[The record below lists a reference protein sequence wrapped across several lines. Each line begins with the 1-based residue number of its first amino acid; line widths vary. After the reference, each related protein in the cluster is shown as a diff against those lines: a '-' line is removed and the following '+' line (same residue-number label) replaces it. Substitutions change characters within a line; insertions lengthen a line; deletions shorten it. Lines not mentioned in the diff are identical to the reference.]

1 MGLTCVEGDSP
12 LEVFATWGD
21 TNEKVVAGSVEG
33 LDKHVVEI
41 RGSDLQCLYDP
52 GEESDD
58 SLQPPKGGYA
68 YGGSS
73 RPSAG
78 GSSLDCLQLLK
89 VPCELKGQMV
99 ICGEGEALGGWN
111 PYMAPTLKH
120 VGTSGDREVWALPG
134 LLADLTPGMAFK
146 FVCLG
151 HNGIPRWEENRPN
164 RFWTCEEGAGTWVGL
179 TMHGLEERK
188 SLGGPTKSSTS
199 HPGDAGRL
207 RPEIFH
213 AFNWKF
219 ADVQRKA
226 NTIAALG
233 FDAVQLSPAQRSVEG
248 DQWWARYQP
257 TKYEEIH
264 GHVRR
269 LDCWSLEIWSSTT
282 CRLLLAAK
290 NGGKR
295 NRRATCDHDDGL
307 MEILQ
312 RRLSQKLG
320 PTFNRDDFQW
330 PWYPLEGDD
339 WDGEQRM
346 EGWGCG
352 EWSELKGGAPKVV
365 SVHNAHVAK
374 LMLGM
379 ATAWKSCGV
388 SGFRFDAAKHMR
400 PEHIANYVDK
410 ADVYAYGEVL
420 SIDPSMQREYTEGV
434 SLTTGEQFPTTDF
447 LLGVWLRK
455 FIEVGPH
462 AVDFEH
468 HEWVKHLRELEM
480 KRPSELPE
488 RAGTVEDGRMSTPL
502 LARNSIRFARN
513 HDTVCN
519 DVPFYGLT
527 GWSQASAQV
536 AAAWLLATHDGS
548 VLLLADDVKKSR
560 MIKEALAYRKA
571 LRSFIE
577 SLTVEQ
583 RQTIRTEVRVKEAED
598 GGRPLSICVAVRVDA
613 GPTSWGR
620 AGEPVI
626 EPSRLEIRRWCSMA
640 TELSTS
646 PCAWHPTKEPSSWPD
661 FEAWRL
667 RKNLDLRLMNL
678 ANAFEQHREK
688 RWTELNCLDGIP
700 MIFPYRITNHKR
712 DHQQRFALHIFP
724 AAPVALSLEHSA
736 ATGNG
741 WGHARMT
748 RASPAEPP
756 PARQPPLGTRN
767 GTTREATA
775 AARRA
780 LTARLRRQRGPEALK
795 ELRELRS
802 HLAGGGA
809 SVPTNVFHFNAVLAA
824 GLPWATALAL
834 MMEMLLEQ
842 DLLSRTMRYEMGIQP
857 DVVTYGSV
865 ISSCE
870 RGEAWQMA
878 LQTLALMQ
886 RDGEEMDSTC
896 RRDVISFSAL
906 MAAEGGWRL
915 ALELLEWHGSWTSAV
930 ALLEA
935 PWFGKGDG
943 MRHDFGG
950 AAAQRDH
957 AQCGAKGLP
966 RVISALE
973 PFGLWTLALQILTK
987 MPKQVSGGVGGNSW
1001 AMEQHGFVYSQ
1012 FGDAALHGEAGE
1024 WEVALQLLMNM
1035 LQAGHKKWE
1044 IYVSVNSAISACAQS
1059 GSLEIA
1065 VTWAGPNLQISQLK
1079 VTRKLFLLQ

>member
-1 MGLTCVEGDSP
+1 MVQVTFRVRCQNTQPGEKVYVVGSGTKLGAWSPDSALMLSTGPQEFPTWSAAVTVPEATLEYKFIVKRDDKKAPVRWEGVEGNRQLCVEGDSP

-21 TNEKVVAGSVEG
+21 TNEKVVAGSVE
-33 LDKHVVEI
+33 DVE
-41 RGSDLQCLYDP
+41 GEGLYDP

-164 RFWTCEEGAGTWVGL
+164 RFWTCEEASYLFDLPSPRKGKEDHDELEVVWGDNWLIDIDPLVFPGA
-179 TMHGLEERK
+179 
-188 SLGGPTKSSTS
+188 
-199 HPGDAGRL
+199 
-207 RPEIFH
+207 IFH

-248 DQWWARYQP
+248 DQWCARYQP
-257 TKYEEIH
+257 TKYEKIH
-264 GHVRR
+264 GLGSEQDLRN
-269 LDCWSLEIWSSTT
+269 CCKACEKAG
-282 CRLLLAAK
+282 LLVFGDLVF
-290 NGGKR
+290 N
-295 NRRATCDHDDGL
+295 HMQDDGL

-374 LMLGM
+374 L
-379 ATAWKSCGV
+379 KSCGV

-488 RAGTVEDGRMSTPL
+488 RVGTVEDGRMSTPL

-613 GPTSWGR
+613 GCPEGAEINGGALLGFCVLNPHP
-620 AGEPVI
+620 AGPVEFAGSVCLQQEGASDRTIATGDQKVVLHGDGTLNEP
-626 EPSRLEIRRWCSMA
+626 
-640 TELSTS
+640 
-646 PCAWHPTKEPSSWPD
+646 
-661 FEAWRL
+661 
-667 RKNLDLRLMNL
+667 LRL
-678 ANAFEQHREK
+678 APYEGAF
-688 RWTELNCLDGIP
+688 
-700 MIFPYRITNHKR
+700 F
-712 DHQQRFALHIFP
+712 
-724 AAPVALSLEHSA
+724 
-736 ATGNG
+736 
-741 WGHARMT
+741 
-748 RASPAEPP
+748 
-756 PARQPPLGTRN
+756 
-767 GTTREATA
+767 
-775 AARRA
+775 
-780 LTARLRRQRGPEALK
+780 
-795 ELRELRS
+795 
-802 HLAGGGA
+802 LAG
-809 SVPTNVFHFNAVLAA
+809 L
-824 GLPWATALAL
+824 
-834 MMEMLLEQ
+834 
-842 DLLSRTMRYEMGIQP
+842 
-857 DVVTYGSV
+857 
-865 ISSCE
+865 
-870 RGEAWQMA
+870 
-878 LQTLALMQ
+878 
-886 RDGEEMDSTC
+886 
-896 RRDVISFSAL
+896 
-906 MAAEGGWRL
+906 
-915 ALELLEWHGSWTSAV
+915 
-930 ALLEA
+930 
-935 PWFGKGDG
+935 
-943 MRHDFGG
+943 
-950 AAAQRDH
+950 
-957 AQCGAKGLP
+957 
-966 RVISALE
+966 
-973 PFGLWTLALQILTK
+973 
-987 MPKQVSGGVGGNSW
+987 
-1001 AMEQHGFVYSQ
+1001 
-1012 FGDAALHGEAGE
+1012 
-1024 WEVALQLLMNM
+1024 
-1035 LQAGHKKWE
+1035 
-1044 IYVSVNSAISACAQS
+1044 
-1059 GSLEIA
+1059 
-1065 VTWAGPNLQISQLK
+1065 
-1079 VTRKLFLLQ
+1079 

>member
-1 MGLTCVEGDSP
+1 MVQVTFRVRCQNTQPGEKVYVVGSGTKLGAWSPDSALMLSTGPQEFPTWSAAVTVPEGTLEYKFIVKRDDKKAPVRWEGVEGNRQLCVEGDSP

-21 TNEKVVAGSVEG
+21 TNEKVVAGSVE
-33 LDKHVVEI
+33 DVE
-41 RGSDLQCLYDP
+41 GEGLYDP

-164 RFWTCEEGAGTWVGL
+164 RFWTCEEASYLFDLPSPRKGKEDHDELEVVWGDNWLIDIDPLVFPGA
-179 TMHGLEERK
+179 
-188 SLGGPTKSSTS
+188 
-199 HPGDAGRL
+199 
-207 RPEIFH
+207 IFH

-248 DQWWARYQP
+248 DQWCARYQP
-257 TKYEEIH
+257 TKYEKIH
-264 GHVRR
+264 GLGSEQDLRN
-269 LDCWSLEIWSSTT
+269 CCKACEKAG
-282 CRLLLAAK
+282 LLVFGDLVF
-290 NGGKR
+290 N
-295 NRRATCDHDDGL
+295 HMQDDGL

-374 LMLGM
+374 L
-379 ATAWKSCGV
+379 KSCGV

-488 RAGTVEDGRMSTPL
+488 RVGTVEDGRMSTPL

-613 GPTSWGR
+613 GCPEGAEINGGALLGFCVLNPHP
-620 AGEPVI
+620 AGPVEFAGSVCLQQEGASDRTIATGDQKVVLHGDGTLNEP
-626 EPSRLEIRRWCSMA
+626 
-640 TELSTS
+640 
-646 PCAWHPTKEPSSWPD
+646 
-661 FEAWRL
+661 
-667 RKNLDLRLMNL
+667 LRL
-678 ANAFEQHREK
+678 APYEGAF
-688 RWTELNCLDGIP
+688 
-700 MIFPYRITNHKR
+700 F
-712 DHQQRFALHIFP
+712 
-724 AAPVALSLEHSA
+724 
-736 ATGNG
+736 
-741 WGHARMT
+741 
-748 RASPAEPP
+748 
-756 PARQPPLGTRN
+756 
-767 GTTREATA
+767 
-775 AARRA
+775 
-780 LTARLRRQRGPEALK
+780 
-795 ELRELRS
+795 
-802 HLAGGGA
+802 LAG
-809 SVPTNVFHFNAVLAA
+809 L
-824 GLPWATALAL
+824 
-834 MMEMLLEQ
+834 
-842 DLLSRTMRYEMGIQP
+842 
-857 DVVTYGSV
+857 
-865 ISSCE
+865 
-870 RGEAWQMA
+870 
-878 LQTLALMQ
+878 
-886 RDGEEMDSTC
+886 
-896 RRDVISFSAL
+896 
-906 MAAEGGWRL
+906 
-915 ALELLEWHGSWTSAV
+915 
-930 ALLEA
+930 
-935 PWFGKGDG
+935 
-943 MRHDFGG
+943 
-950 AAAQRDH
+950 
-957 AQCGAKGLP
+957 
-966 RVISALE
+966 
-973 PFGLWTLALQILTK
+973 
-987 MPKQVSGGVGGNSW
+987 
-1001 AMEQHGFVYSQ
+1001 
-1012 FGDAALHGEAGE
+1012 
-1024 WEVALQLLMNM
+1024 
-1035 LQAGHKKWE
+1035 
-1044 IYVSVNSAISACAQS
+1044 
-1059 GSLEIA
+1059 
-1065 VTWAGPNLQISQLK
+1065 
-1079 VTRKLFLLQ
+1079 

>member
-1 MGLTCVEGDSP
+1 MVQVTFRVRCQNTQPGEKVYVVGNGTKLGAWSPDSALMLSTGPQEFPTWSAAVTVPEGKLEYKFIVKRDDKKAPVRWEGVEGNRQLCVEGDSP

-21 TNEKVVAGSVEG
+21 TNEKVVTGSVE
-33 LDKHVVEI
+33 DVE
-41 RGSDLQCLYDP
+41 GEGLYDP

-164 RFWTCEEGAGTWVGL
+164 RFWTCEEASYLFDLPSPRKGKEDHDELEVVWGDNWLIDIDPLVFPGA
-179 TMHGLEERK
+179 
-188 SLGGPTKSSTS
+188 
-199 HPGDAGRL
+199 
-207 RPEIFH
+207 IFH

-233 FDAVQLSPAQRSVEG
+233 FDAVQLSPAQRSVDG
-248 DQWWARYQP
+248 DQWWTRYQP

-264 GHVRR
+264 GLGSEQDLRN
-269 LDCWSLEIWSSTT
+269 CCKACEKAG
-282 CRLLLAAK
+282 LLVFGDLVFNHMQVVASCEEWRKAQQ
-290 NGGKR
+290 
-295 NRRATCDHDDGL
+295 DDGL

-330 PWYPLEGDD
+330 PWFPLEGDD

-374 LMLGM
+374 L
-379 ATAWKSCGV
+379 KSCGV

-583 RQTIRTEVRVKEAED
+583 RQTIRTEVRIKEAED

-613 GPTSWGR
+613 GCPEGAEINGGALLGFCVLNPHP
-620 AGEPVI
+620 AGPVEFAGSVCLQQEGASDRTIATGDQKVVLHGDGTLNEP
-626 EPSRLEIRRWCSMA
+626 
-640 TELSTS
+640 
-646 PCAWHPTKEPSSWPD
+646 
-661 FEAWRL
+661 
-667 RKNLDLRLMNL
+667 LRL
-678 ANAFEQHREK
+678 APYEGAF
-688 RWTELNCLDGIP
+688 
-700 MIFPYRITNHKR
+700 F
-712 DHQQRFALHIFP
+712 
-724 AAPVALSLEHSA
+724 
-736 ATGNG
+736 
-741 WGHARMT
+741 
-748 RASPAEPP
+748 
-756 PARQPPLGTRN
+756 
-767 GTTREATA
+767 
-775 AARRA
+775 
-780 LTARLRRQRGPEALK
+780 
-795 ELRELRS
+795 
-802 HLAGGGA
+802 LAG
-809 SVPTNVFHFNAVLAA
+809 L
-824 GLPWATALAL
+824 
-834 MMEMLLEQ
+834 
-842 DLLSRTMRYEMGIQP
+842 
-857 DVVTYGSV
+857 
-865 ISSCE
+865 
-870 RGEAWQMA
+870 
-878 LQTLALMQ
+878 
-886 RDGEEMDSTC
+886 
-896 RRDVISFSAL
+896 
-906 MAAEGGWRL
+906 
-915 ALELLEWHGSWTSAV
+915 
-930 ALLEA
+930 
-935 PWFGKGDG
+935 
-943 MRHDFGG
+943 
-950 AAAQRDH
+950 
-957 AQCGAKGLP
+957 
-966 RVISALE
+966 
-973 PFGLWTLALQILTK
+973 
-987 MPKQVSGGVGGNSW
+987 
-1001 AMEQHGFVYSQ
+1001 
-1012 FGDAALHGEAGE
+1012 
-1024 WEVALQLLMNM
+1024 
-1035 LQAGHKKWE
+1035 
-1044 IYVSVNSAISACAQS
+1044 
-1059 GSLEIA
+1059 
-1065 VTWAGPNLQISQLK
+1065 
-1079 VTRKLFLLQ
+1079 

>member
-1 MGLTCVEGDSP
+1 MVQVTFRVRCQNTQPGEKVYVVGSGTKLGAWSPDSALMLSTGPQEFPTWSAAVTVPEGTLEYKFIVKRDDKKAPVRWEGVEGNRQLCVEGDSP

-21 TNEKVVAGSVEG
+21 TNEKVVAGSVE
-33 LDKHVVEI
+33 DVE
-41 RGSDLQCLYDP
+41 GEGLYDP

-164 RFWTCEEGAGTWVGL
+164 RFWTCEEASYLFDLPSPRKGKEDHDELEVVWGDNWLIDIDPLVFPGA
-179 TMHGLEERK
+179 
-188 SLGGPTKSSTS
+188 
-199 HPGDAGRL
+199 
-207 RPEIFH
+207 IFH

-264 GHVRR
+264 GLGSEQDLRN
-269 LDCWSLEIWSSTT
+269 CCKACEKAG
-282 CRLLLAAK
+282 LLVFGDLVFNHMQVVASCEEWRKAQQ
-290 NGGKR
+290 
-295 NRRATCDHDDGL
+295 DDGL

-374 LMLGM
+374 L
-379 ATAWKSCGV
+379 KSCGV

-488 RAGTVEDGRMSTPL
+488 RVGTVEDGRMSTPL

-527 GWSQASAQV
+527 GWNQASAQV

-583 RQTIRTEVRVKEAED
+583 RQTIRTEVRVKEAVD

-613 GPTSWGR
+613 GCPEGAEINGGALLGFCVLNPHP
-620 AGEPVI
+620 AGPVEFAGSVCLQQEGASDRTIATGDQKVVLHGDGTLNEP
-626 EPSRLEIRRWCSMA
+626 
-640 TELSTS
+640 
-646 PCAWHPTKEPSSWPD
+646 
-661 FEAWRL
+661 
-667 RKNLDLRLMNL
+667 LRL
-678 ANAFEQHREK
+678 APYEGAF
-688 RWTELNCLDGIP
+688 
-700 MIFPYRITNHKR
+700 F
-712 DHQQRFALHIFP
+712 
-724 AAPVALSLEHSA
+724 
-736 ATGNG
+736 
-741 WGHARMT
+741 
-748 RASPAEPP
+748 
-756 PARQPPLGTRN
+756 
-767 GTTREATA
+767 
-775 AARRA
+775 
-780 LTARLRRQRGPEALK
+780 
-795 ELRELRS
+795 
-802 HLAGGGA
+802 LAG
-809 SVPTNVFHFNAVLAA
+809 L
-824 GLPWATALAL
+824 
-834 MMEMLLEQ
+834 
-842 DLLSRTMRYEMGIQP
+842 
-857 DVVTYGSV
+857 
-865 ISSCE
+865 
-870 RGEAWQMA
+870 
-878 LQTLALMQ
+878 
-886 RDGEEMDSTC
+886 
-896 RRDVISFSAL
+896 
-906 MAAEGGWRL
+906 
-915 ALELLEWHGSWTSAV
+915 
-930 ALLEA
+930 
-935 PWFGKGDG
+935 
-943 MRHDFGG
+943 
-950 AAAQRDH
+950 
-957 AQCGAKGLP
+957 
-966 RVISALE
+966 
-973 PFGLWTLALQILTK
+973 
-987 MPKQVSGGVGGNSW
+987 
-1001 AMEQHGFVYSQ
+1001 
-1012 FGDAALHGEAGE
+1012 
-1024 WEVALQLLMNM
+1024 
-1035 LQAGHKKWE
+1035 
-1044 IYVSVNSAISACAQS
+1044 
-1059 GSLEIA
+1059 
-1065 VTWAGPNLQISQLK
+1065 
-1079 VTRKLFLLQ
+1079 